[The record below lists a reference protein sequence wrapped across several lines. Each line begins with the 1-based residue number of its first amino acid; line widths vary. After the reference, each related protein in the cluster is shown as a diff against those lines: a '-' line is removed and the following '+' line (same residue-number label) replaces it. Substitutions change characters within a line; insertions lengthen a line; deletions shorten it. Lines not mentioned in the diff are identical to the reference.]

1 MSDTASNTSA
11 DFGVSPKVAAATAAA
26 AATPTPAPQ
35 PTLPVKITLRGT
47 IKKTPQSTATTPTSV
62 DGTNVSD
69 LLSGNDTA
77 VEITPDTANNKVYI
91 CSCCVDTVFCR
102 VM

>member
-1 MSDTASNTSA
+1 MSGNDTSSQGSTGSTGTA
-11 DFGVSPKVAAATAAA
+11 DFGVSPKVASATAP
-26 AATPTPAPQ
+26 TPT

-47 IKKTPQSTATTPTSV
+47 LKKTTQNNTTPTSV

-69 LLSGNDTA
+69 LLSGNDTD

-91 CSCCVDTVFCR
+91 CSCCVDTTFCR
-102 VM
+102 IM

>member
-1 MSDTASNTSA
+1 MSDTTSNSTA
-11 DFGVSPKVAAATAAA
+11 DFGISPKTAAA
-26 AATPTPAPQ
+26 ASAAAPAP
-35 PTLPVKITLRGT
+35 TIPVKITLRGAL
-47 IKKTPQSTATTPTSV
+47 KKTQATNTTPTSV

-102 VM
+102 IM